1 MRRNVPVR
9 RLRRKA
15 NPDFFKAY
23 CAVKRL
29 PSVATLG
36 QHMQPDATDVFFCI
50 KLLGAV
56 HLVALNF

>member
-1 MRRNVPVR
+1 VPVR
-9 RLRRKA
+9 RLRRKI

-36 QHMQPDATDVFFCI
+36 QHMQPDATDVFFGL